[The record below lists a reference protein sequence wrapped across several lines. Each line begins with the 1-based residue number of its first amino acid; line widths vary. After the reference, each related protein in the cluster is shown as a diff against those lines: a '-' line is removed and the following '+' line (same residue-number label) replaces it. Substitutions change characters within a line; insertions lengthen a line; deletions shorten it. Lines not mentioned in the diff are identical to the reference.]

1 MTPSQQY
8 HLDGVLL
15 YINDKITAKYTAGAK
30 QHGGNLWEKRL
41 IGEVLDEVA
50 DLVVYVTTL
59 KSQLDIVAILAQ
71 EGATD
76 DSVVAYKAREA
87 CTQILEILN
96 GKHPQ

>member
-59 KSQLDIVAILAQ
+59 KNQLDVVGILAE
-71 EGATD
+71 EGASD
-76 DSVVAYKAREA
+76 DSVVAYKARES
-87 CTQILEILN
+87 CRQILEILN
-96 GKHPQ
+96 GKHSQ